1 MDLWMFAVKRQ
12 FYRDNF
18 SRLINCNV
26 SGRIEEN
33 HKQENISSKIFK
45 KYISFWLGSNEMGE
59 MATFIYKCFT
69 L

>member
-1 MDLWMFAVKRQ
+1 MFAVKRE

-45 KYISFWLGSNEMGE
+45 KYVSLWVQMKWGKWPHSFINVLLYN
-59 MATFIYKCFT
+59 
-69 L
+69 